1 MCVAIYCNIK
11 YSQQMQAFFL
21 VLDDIQDRSLIRRNQ
36 PCWYRHN
43 DIGLAAVNDGTLL
56 ESATYFLIRKHFK
69 GKECYIDIL
78 ETFQNVSE
86 EICLSF
92 NHI

>member
-11 YSQQMQAFFL
+11 YSQQIQAFFL
-21 VLDDIQDRSLIRRNQ
+21 VLDDIQDRSLFRRNQ

-43 DIGLAAVNDGTLL
+43 DIGLAAINDAILL
-56 ESATYFLIRKHFK
+56 ESAIYFLIRKHFK

-78 ETFQNVSE
+78 ETFQSVSE
-86 EICLSF
+86 EIYLF
-92 NHI
+92 